1 MNTPLSTEPAPTD
14 TSLARWVACL
24 DALPLRRVRYAVR
37 MASAA
42 RFEEPVGC
50 VVRGLLGARHRGL
63 RCVTRVDR
71 CDGCPV
77 AAHCDYAR
85 LFGAPDARPPTP
97 EGEARAFW
105 WQGVPMG
112 RGLAAGQSFE
122 AILTFVPS
130 ALPRWPHLVSAAL
143 DALEMLGPDQAPLN
157 EVRVIEEGAVETA
170 GPEGARAWRVSTRS
184 PVGLRGDRSRGAAR
198 CPSADWLEPLASEG
212 LQRISQLVA
221 TFVGERTPRVSLPDL
236 IGVERLEGEMRPWAE
251 SRFTHRQG
259 KRVPMAGIE
268 GSVVLRGAGV
278 DALVP
283 LLRAL
288 EVTGVGKNTA
298 MGMGALRVEPVG

>member
-1 MNTPLSTEPAPTD
+1 MDS
-14 TSLARWVACL
+14 SLARWVSCL

-37 MASAA
+37 MATAA

-97 EGEARAFW
+97 EGETRAFW

-122 AILTFVPS
+122 ATLTFVPS
-130 ALPRWPHLVSAAL
+130 ALPRWPHLVSAAV
-143 DALEMLGPDQAPLN
+143 DALEMLGPADAPLN
-157 EVRVIEEGAVETA
+157 EVRVIEEGRVEPESTA
-170 GPEGARAWRVSTRS
+170 SAGAWRISTRA
-184 PVGLRGDRSRGAAR
+184 PLGLRGDRSRGAAR

-212 LQRISQLVA
+212 LQRVSQLLA
-221 TFVGERTPRVSLPDL
+221 TFAGERTPRVALPDL
-236 IGVERLEGEMRPWAE
+236 SSVERVEGTMRSWEE

-259 KRVPMAGIE
+259 KRVPMSGIE
-268 GSVVLRGAGV
+268 GSVVLRGSGM

-288 EVTGVGKNTA
+288 EVTSVGKNTA
-298 MGMGALRVEPVG
+298 MGMGALRVEPAG